1 MESRH
6 SEDLEHHFHVVS
18 KAYYQSGRVSKG
30 YTVGKDD
37 RKKYK
42 LENEEYRQARVE
54 VLKKLYEENPVE
66 EHLITIYKHPT
77 DGRKNISVWD
87 SVDENPYSPFDDLDK
102 LNELMPNP
110 EDYYGK
116 D

>member
-1 MESRH
+1 MNNNQS
-6 SEDLEHHFHVVS
+6 DDFVNNFQIIS
-18 KAYYQSGRVSKG
+18 KAFYQSGRVSKG

-37 RKKYK
+37 RKKHK
-42 LENEEYRQARVE
+42 TENEKYRQARVE
-54 VLKKLYEENPVE
+54 VLRRLYEENSIE
-66 EHLITIYKHPT
+66 EEKVLLYKHPT
-77 DGRKNISVWD
+77 DGRKNIYIYD
-87 SVDENPYSPFDDLDK
+87 AIEKKPYSPFDDLDK